1 MKRRHDIT
9 GLLKFLTCFV
19 LIGGLV
25 MQICMLAAIH
35 GTTKETA
42 KINSELVHL
51 NADRDN
57 CNLKLANFKERGN
70 IESLAKGLGMQ
81 LPTDE
86 QLRVISI
93 PSEYQNT
100 STHTAEIADV
110 Q

>member
-1 MKRRHDIT
+1 MTNRHDIT
-9 GLLKFLTCFV
+9 GLLKFMVCV
-19 LIGGLV
+19 ILIGGLV

-35 GTTKETA
+35 SKTKETA
-42 KINSELVHL
+42 RIGSELVYL
-51 NADRDN
+51 RADRDN
-57 CNLKLANFKERGN
+57 CYRKLDTFKTRDN
-70 IESLAKGLGMQ
+70 IEARAMELGMQ
-81 LPTDE
+81 KPTDS